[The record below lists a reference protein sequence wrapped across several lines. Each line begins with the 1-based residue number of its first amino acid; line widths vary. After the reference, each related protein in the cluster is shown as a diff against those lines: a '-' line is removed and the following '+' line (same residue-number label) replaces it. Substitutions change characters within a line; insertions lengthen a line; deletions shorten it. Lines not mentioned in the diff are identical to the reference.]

1 LENAKP
7 ERLILKIPRWLWKLM
22 QPRGVAFC
30 ITRTRAVS
38 LIFALIGVAFFT
50 VMFACYAY
58 VPFPVRVTTIVLWV
72 ILFSLAILSVLPTI
86 FIRKDCFECQ
96 FGFHIISHERNH
108 LKLRKSEA
116 IVEEETLKQTGT
128 RLIPILLSDLKIC
141 KRCVFLWRRMYCK
154 TTFNYLKESR
164 K

>member
-1 LENAKP
+1 
-7 ERLILKIPRWLWKLM
+7 
-22 QPRGVAFC
+22 
-30 ITRTRAVS
+30 
-38 LIFALIGVAFFT
+38 
-50 VMFACYAY
+50 MFAYYAY

-86 FIRKDCFECQ
+86 LIRKDCFECQ
-96 FGFHIISHERNH
+96 FGFHIIAHERNH

-128 RLIPILLSDLKIC
+128 RLIPILLSDPKIC

-154 TTFNYLKESR
+154 ATFNYLRESR